1 MKKERFIEILF
12 KVLSLPL
19 IICVVLLADWL
30 GYHSWIGVVVLICS
44 TIVTFALI
52 LLLISRSK

>member
-1 MKKERFIEILF
+1 MKKERVVEILF
-12 KVLSLPL
+12 KVLSIPL
-19 IICVVLLADWL
+19 IIGIVLLADWL

-44 TIVTFALI
+44 TIVTFSLI